1 MVTLVVVCCGLL
13 SALPAEADDARPPTS
28 PPTRRPTR
36 TPGPRSGRDADAHVR
51 LALWC
56 EAHGLHAERLKHLA
70 IAALIEPG
78 HATARGLM
86 GLVAHA
92 GGWKRPEAVAD
103 QAQGRRRA
111 GRDPRASTR
120 PGATGRRRRP
130 TPSGSWPSGARRTG
144 WRPRRR
150 RT

>member
-1 MVTLVVVCCGLL
+1 MVTLAVLCCGLL
-13 SALPAEADDARPPTS
+13 AAAPLPAEPEGAAPDLAAYEAAYEDARAKV
-28 PPTRRPTR
+28 
-36 TPGPRSGRDADAHVR
+36 GRDADAHVR

-92 GGWKRPEAVAD
+92 GCWKRPEAVAD
-103 QAQGRRRA
+103 QLKADADA
-111 GRDPRASTR
+111 GRPPGASTR
-120 PGATGRRRRP
+120 PGATGRR
-130 TPSGSWPSGARRTG
+130 
-144 WRPRRR
+144 
-150 RT
+150 

>member
-13 SALPAEADDARPPTS
+13 SALPPEADAGGPAPDLAAYEAAYDDARAKV
-28 PPTRRPTR
+28 
-36 TPGPRSGRDADAHVR
+36 GRDADAHVR

-70 IAALIEPG
+70 IAVLIEPG

-92 GGWKRPEAVAD
+92 GQWRRPEAVAD
-103 QAQGRRRA
+103 RLKADA
-111 GRDPRASTR
+111 ELAATLRASTR
-120 PGATGRRRRP
+120 PGATRRR
-130 TPSGSWPSGARRTG
+130 
-144 WRPRRR
+144 
-150 RT
+150 